1 METALTALTALPT
14 QINAGRLIQWANNCG
29 ARCAL
34 IATGRRQEKLNET
47 ILIIEDEDSFD
58 ILD

>member
-1 METALTALTALPT
+1 VLPT
-14 QINAGRLIQWANNCG
+14 QINAGRLIQWADDCG

-34 IATGRRQEKLNET
+34 IATGRRHEKLNET
-47 ILIIEDEDSFD
+47 ILIIEDEDGFD